1 VGKKREPAAA
11 ATGEAAH
18 LAKRRLSTTAGG
30 KYALVSL
37 NEFRF
42 IIGASS

>member
-1 VGKKREPAAA
+1 VGKKSASQQQK
-11 ATGEAAH
+11 TSKVAH
-18 LAKRRLSTTAGG
+18 LARRRLSTTAGG

-37 NEFRF
+37 NEFGF